1 MAPRRKSPKRNAPA
15 RSRMMFYSRSA
26 VCGLC
31 GVTEAELA
39 VWEAEELL
47 APARLLERDNRFEPL
62 YDDAALQRIRLIRTL
77 ADDLEVNLPGID
89 VILNLLKQLQR

>member
-1 MAPRRKSPKRNAPA
+1 
-15 RSRMMFYSRSA
+15 MFYSRSA
-26 VCGLC
+26 ACGLC

-89 VILNLLKQLQR
+89 VILHLLEQLQR

>member
-1 MAPRRKSPKRNAPA
+1 MAPRRKSPKRNAA
-15 RSRMMFYSRSA
+15 VRSRMMFYSRSA
-26 VCGLC
+26 ACGLC

-62 YDDAALQRIRLIRTL
+62 YDEAALQRIRLIRTL

-89 VILNLLKQLQR
+89 VILNLLEQLQR

>member
-1 MAPRRKSPKRNAPA
+1 MAPRKKSPKGNPAA

-26 VCGLC
+26 ACGLC
-31 GVTEAELA
+31 GVSEAELT

-47 APARLLERDNRFEPL
+47 APARLLERGDRFEPL
-62 YDDAALQRIRLIRTL
+62 YDDAALRRMRLIRTL

-89 VILNLLKQLQR
+89 VILHLLEQLQR